1 MDKEKLFVRR
11 TTSTETDKGVQQ
23 SNIQVYFYDS
33 IDLAWTY
40 FREIMSEDEWEKQIE
55 KGEGFYIVN
64 GEGYV
69 NFIFLET
76 RKVAVPDTS

>member
-1 MDKEKLFVRR
+1 
-11 TTSTETDKGVQQ
+11 
-23 SNIQVYFYDS
+23 
-33 IDLAWTY
+33 
-40 FREIMSEDEWEKQIE
+40 MSEDEWEKQIE

-76 RKVAVPDTS
+76 RKVAVPDPS